1 MKYKVLGG
9 KWGEGYE
16 VGQIIDIDLDAAKV
30 RLELGELEEV
40 KGGKEVKVEVK
51 ENSESKMKE
60 DIVSSASPEFV
71 SHETKEEE
79 KPRRGRPKRV

>member
-9 KWGEGYE
+9 RWGEGYE

-40 KGGKEVKVEVK
+40 KGKEEVKVNPEP
-51 ENSESKMKE
+51 KMKE
-60 DIVSSASPEFV
+60 EVVSSASPEFV